1 MAKLNDIR
9 ALAESHAAEIARS
22 VQAWTGYLDTAA
34 TLYRYDFPET
44 LLIHAQRPDATACA
58 EMEIWNNRM
67 GRWVNRGSKGI
78 ALIDDSGPRKS
89 LRYVFDISDT
99 HMVRGGKTP
108 YIWQMESWVRPEMS
122 DYLADTYGLETDQEA
137 PLPTVLM
144 SLARAQTE
152 ENLNDAMDGLS
163 YEIQGTWLEELGQDA
178 VREGFRRLMENSTY
192 YMLARR
198 CGLDP
203 WEELTPDD
211 FTGITNFNRLSV
223 LSFLG
228 NAAHDIAEPV
238 LRDIGRELILRYRL
252 RAAEQKIDE
261 YIRKAGFEVENG
273 EAGAYNGFSTL
284 IRESDNEEQTSQA
297 GIEENE
303 GGTTNGSDLHEEGRL
318 PVSEPGDQRGAR
330 TVREVRDVEEDLPE
344 GEQEK
349 LVSEH
354 DADREAGE
362 TPAGDRR
369 DSERPDG
376 EDLVTDG
383 TGGRRGRESEG
394 SRSDGLDT
402 ADEQHPDPRGRDRS
416 EGIGVQLIS
425 EDDTDDIDETDIT
438 VAAGSP
444 VRSETGSTSGPE
456 KTEIQETPEA
466 EDTRSPAFS
475 IPPIITFPDLPTAAQ
490 QRRQIEERMD
500 AVFAGESNIPPEV
513 IDEFLRTG
521 GNRTRSQLRIIYH
534 FMTDPSSEDAAE
546 FIRREYGKGGK
557 GLVIGG
563 KDYCVWFDEA
573 GMKFAA
579 GHSVDDPLMDKA
591 YLSWDDVSGRIRQ
604 LLAQGE
610 YAPQSVLDAARG
622 NALREHA
629 TALVYMEHD
638 LADGIADIVFEDT
651 SIFEGGFPDAVTKVS
666 EKLDD
671 PAYLADLVERLEGL
685 AAAYAES
692 PDLMRFPYYNPDRM
706 LSQIRQFSREAV
718 PFDTRDSFPDPSA
731 SEPAIPVEA
740 ALTFYAAE
748 CIDFPVMGEYHGGL
762 TFEEAVKACRDLP
775 DGQQN
780 GGKGIGFSLHDGS
793 EFEGDFPLIVSGQV
807 QEKVINSIGYFRDSP
822 AVQNAITE
830 AKSYFSDP
838 VSSLAQGQE
847 KPPTVREG
855 ARESR
860 KESVLAALR
869 ENREKVRAAEKDKPE
884 KTNVTQRKKGELSL

>member
-122 DYLADTYGLETDQEA
+122 DYLADTYGLETDPEA

-284 IRESDNEEQTSQA
+284 IRESINEEQTSQA

-318 PVSEPGDQRGAR
+318 PVSEPGDQRIQYGKYGMLR
-330 TVREVRDVEEDLPE
+330 KTFLKENRKNWYQSMMLTGKLERHL
-344 GEQEK
+344 QE
-349 LVSEH
+349 
-354 DADREAGE
+354 
-362 TPAGDRR
+362 
-369 DSERPDG
+369 
-376 EDLVTDG
+376 
-383 TGGRRGRESEG
+383 
-394 SRSDGLDT
+394 
-402 ADEQHPDPRGRDRS
+402 
-416 EGIGVQLIS
+416 
-425 EDDTDDIDETDIT
+425 IDETANDQMERISSQMAQAEG
-438 VAAGSP
+438 VDESLKAADP
-444 VRSETGSTSGPE
+444 MAWV
-456 KTEIQETPEA
+456 
-466 EDTRSPAFS
+466 
-475 IPPIITFPDLPTAAQ
+475 Q
-490 QRRQIEERMD
+490 QMN
-500 AVFAGESNIPPEV
+500 NI
-513 IDEFLRTG
+513 
-521 GNRTRSQLRIIYH
+521 
-534 FMTDPSSEDAAE
+534 
-546 FIRREYGKGGK
+546 
-557 GLVIGG
+557 
-563 KDYCVWFDEA
+563 
-573 GMKFAA
+573 
-579 GHSVDDPLMDKA
+579 
-591 YLSWDDVSGRIRQ
+591 RIR
-604 LLAQGE
+604 AE
-610 YAPQSVLDAARG
+610 ETV
-622 NALREHA
+622 LRE
-629 TALVYMEHD
+629 LVY
-638 LADGIADIVFEDT
+638 
-651 SIFEGGFPDAVTKVS
+651 S
-666 EKLDD
+666 
-671 PAYLADLVERLEGL
+671 
-685 AAAYAES
+685 
-692 PDLMRFPYYNPDRM
+692 
-706 LSQIRQFSREAV
+706 
-718 PFDTRDSFPDPSA
+718 
-731 SEPAIPVEA
+731 
-740 ALTFYAAE
+740 
-748 CIDFPVMGEYHGGL
+748 
-762 TFEEAVKACRDLP
+762 
-775 DGQQN
+775 
-780 GGKGIGFSLHDGS
+780 
-793 EFEGDFPLIVSGQV
+793 
-807 QEKVINSIGYFRDSP
+807 
-822 AVQNAITE
+822 
-830 AKSYFSDP
+830 
-838 VSSLAQGQE
+838 
-847 KPPTVREG
+847 
-855 ARESR
+855 
-860 KESVLAALR
+860 
-869 ENREKVRAAEKDKPE
+869 
-884 KTNVTQRKKGELSL
+884 